1 MKILVLCTG
10 NSARSILLETILRH
24 HGQNR
29 IEAFSAGSN
38 PAGAVNKGAIMF
50 LEAMGYDISHARSK
64 SWDEFSGNDAH
75 AMDLVITVCD
85 NAAGETCP
93 LWPNHPEHG
102 APMRHHFGI
111 PDPAH
116 VPDEEL
122 MGAFRTAYMQL
133 MDFATQL
140 LALDFESLD
149 RDELQARIKSFS
161 PNL

>member
-24 HGQNR
+24 HGKNR

-38 PAGAVNKGAIMF
+38 PTGRVNKGAIEF
-50 LEAMGYDISHARSK
+50 LEFMGYDISHARSK
-64 SWDEFSGNDAH
+64 SWDEFSGSEAT

-93 LWPNHPEHG
+93 LWRNHPEHG

-111 PDPAH
+111 ADPAH
-116 VPDEEL
+116 VPDAEL
-122 MGAFRTAYMQL
+122 IEAFRVAYLLL
-133 MDFATQL
+133 MEFATKL
-140 LALDFESLD
+140 LAVDFENIERS
-149 RDELQARIKSFS
+149 ELQNYIKSIT
-161 PNL
+161 PKY